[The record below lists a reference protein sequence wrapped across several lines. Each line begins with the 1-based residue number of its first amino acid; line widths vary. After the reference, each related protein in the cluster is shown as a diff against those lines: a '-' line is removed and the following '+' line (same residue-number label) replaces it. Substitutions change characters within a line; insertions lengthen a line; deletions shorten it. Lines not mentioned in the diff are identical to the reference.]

1 VRRLPLAFYARR
13 TTTVARALLG
23 QRLVSM
29 VDGERCVARIVEV
42 EAYLGPRD
50 PASHSY
56 RWHRSPRN
64 DTMYGPPGRLYVY
77 FTYGMHWCANVVTE
91 RDGYP
96 AAVLLRAAEPLEGLD
111 VMRRRRVGRPDAEL
125 LAGPARLAQA
135 LGITG
140 DLDGHRLGRAP
151 LWIAAGEP
159 VPSARCE
166 CTVRVGVTLGAER
179 RLRWYERGN
188 PHVSKRRAEVP
199 ARRSLLGGS
208 SGTTTGAT

>member
-1 VRRLPLAFYARR
+1 VIRLPLAFYARR

-23 QRLVSM
+23 QRLVST

-42 EAYLGPRD
+42 EAYLGPHD

-64 DTMYGPPGRLYVY
+64 DTMYGPPGGLYVY

-111 VMRRRRVGRPDAEL
+111 VMRRRRAGRRDAEL

-140 DLDGHRLGRAP
+140 DLDGHRLGGVP

-159 VPSARCE
+159 VPPARCE
-166 CTVRVGVTLGAER
+166 RTVRVGVTRGAER

-188 PHVSKRRAEVP
+188 VHVSKRRAESPV
-199 ARRSLLGGS
+199 RRLP
-208 SGTTTGAT
+208 

>member
-1 VRRLPLAFYARR
+1 MRRLPLAFYARR

-23 QRLVSM
+23 KRLVST

-42 EAYLGPRD
+42 EAYLGPHD

-64 DTMYGPPGRLYVY
+64 DTMYGPPGGLYVY
-77 FTYGMHWCANVVTE
+77 FAYGMHWCANVVTE

-111 VMRRRRVGRPDAEL
+111 VMRRRRAGKRDAEL

-140 DLDGHRLGRAP
+140 DLDGHRLGGAP
-151 LWIAAGEP
+151 LWIADGEP
-159 VPSARCE
+159 VPPARCE
-166 CTVRVGVTLGAER
+166 RTVRVGVARGAER
-179 RLRWYERGN
+179 RLRWYECGN
-188 PHVSKRRAEVP
+188 PHVSKPRAVSP
-199 ARRSLLGGS
+199 ARSSPCGGS
-208 SGTTTGAT
+208 PGTTGAS

>member
-1 VRRLPLAFYARR
+1 MRSLPLAFYARG
-13 TTTVARALLG
+13 TTAVARALLG
-23 QRLVSM
+23 KRLIST

-42 EAYLGPRD
+42 EAYLGPHD

-64 DTMYGPPGRLYVY
+64 AAMYGRPGRLYVY
-77 FTYGMHWCANVVTE
+77 FIYGMHWCANVVTE

-111 VMRRRRVGRPDAEL
+111 VMRRRRAGRPDREL

-140 DLDGHRLGRAP
+140 ALDGHRLGLAP
-151 LWIAAGEP
+151 LWIADGVP
-159 VPSARCE
+159 VPPARYE
-166 CTVRVGVTLGAER
+166 RTVRVGVAHGAER

-188 PHVSKRRAEVP
+188 PHVSAPRAS
-199 ARRSLLGGS
+199 ARAGPVAR
-208 SGTTTGAT
+208 

>member
-1 VRRLPLAFYARR
+1 MRPLPLAFYARR

-23 QRLVSM
+23 QRLIST

-42 EAYLGPRD
+42 EAYLGPCD

-64 DTMYGPPGRLYVY
+64 GTMFGPPGRLYVY

-96 AAVLLRAAEPLEGLD
+96 AAVLLRAAEPLEGLE
-111 VMRRRRVGRPDAEL
+111 VMRRRRAGRRDAEL

-140 DLDGHRLGRAP
+140 GLDGHRLGGAP
-151 LWIAAGEP
+151 VWIAEGEP
-159 VPSARCE
+159 VPPARRE
-166 CTVRVGVTLGAER
+166 RTVRVGVARGAEL

-188 PHVSKRRAEVP
+188 PHVSRRRAESP
-199 ARRSLLGGS
+199 ARRSRFGGS
-208 SGTTTGAT
+208 PGIIGAW

>member
-1 VRRLPLAFYARR
+1 MRRLPLAFYARR

-23 QRLVSM
+23 QRLIST

-42 EAYLGPRD
+42 EAYLGPHD

-111 VMRRRRVGRPDAEL
+111 VMRRRRAGRRDAEL

-140 DLDGHRLGRAP
+140 GLDGHRLGGAP
-151 LWIAAGEP
+151 VWIAEGEP
-159 VPSARCE
+159 VPPARCE
-166 CTVRVGVTLGAER
+166 RTVRVGVARGAEL

-188 PHVSKRRAEVP
+188 PHTSRRRAESL
-199 ARRSLLGGS
+199 ARRSRFGGS
-208 SGTTTGAT
+208 PGIIGAR

>member
-23 QRLVSM
+23 QRLIST

-42 EAYLGPRD
+42 EAYLGPYD

-111 VMRRRRVGRPDAEL
+111 VMRRRRAGRRDAEL

-140 DLDGHRLGRAP
+140 DLDGHRLGGAP
-151 LWIAAGEP
+151 VWIAEGEP
-159 VPSARCE
+159 VPPARCE
-166 CTVRVGVTLGAER
+166 RTVRVGVARGAEL

-188 PHVSKRRAEVP
+188 PHTSRRRAESL
-199 ARRSLLGGS
+199 ARRSRFGGS
-208 SGTTTGAT
+208 PGIIGAR